1 MSVRDDASAEP
12 STYVTT
18 WTRGADGA
26 FNDLKKEKLATLLA
40 GGKSIKD
47 ASEQVGIGYQTAC
60 EWAKNPAMK
69 LRKKALRAT
78 PAVSQTFTVSIAMIV
93 AELHQNA
100 TKARED
106 GDYSASNAAL
116 VNMYKISKAEKSLLE
131 TFDAKVSAKSG
142 VSVVAAL
149 QAHLNRA
156 QQLQAD
162 NAAVDSEGEDL

>member
-1 MSVRDDASAEP
+1 MIERDDVSAEP

-26 FNDLKKEKLATLLA
+26 FNDLRKEKLATLLA

-47 ASEQVGIGYQTAC
+47 ASEQVGLTYKLAC
-60 EWAKNPAMK
+60 EWAKTEAMK
-69 LRKKALRAT
+69 IRKKALRAT

-100 TKARED
+100 TRARAD
-106 GDYSASNAAL
+106 GDYKASNDAL

-131 TFDAKVSAKSG
+131 TFDAKVATKSG
-142 VSVVAAL
+142 TSIVSAL
-149 QAHLNRA
+149 QAHLNTA
-156 QQLQAD
+156 QKLQAD
-162 NAAVDSEGEDL
+162 NASIDTDGEDL